1 MKETKETKVNESR
14 THTIHSFSNTSVQL
28 SIVHNLSVSKLHL
41 ETADLFDRHTK
52 REIELQ
58 TICKL
63 ENIKKKKD

>member
-1 MKETKETKVNESR
+1 MKETKVEHILYIR
-14 THTIHSFSNTSVQL
+14 FLTSVQL

>member
-1 MKETKETKVNESR
+1 MKETKVEHILYIR
-14 THTIHSFSNTSVQL
+14 FLIPGSVQL

-52 REIELQ
+52 RENELL

>member
-1 MKETKETKVNESR
+1 MNETKETKVNESR

-28 SIVHNLSVSKLHL
+28 SIVHNLSVSKLNL

-52 REIELQ
+52 RENELL